1 MTDGR
6 NTVGI
11 GEEEWVQRDGTQNW
25 RRFVTGRPSPI
36 GLTGERPGDDPT
48 SSTTQTAPEICTP
61 NTVTIWYQICNNSDT
76 EGNNWQTFHG
86 PASSDPGP
94 YSDTYTQT
102 RGNRRNRR
110 TVTVTRNCHSES
122 FDQTTQVCTPP
133 QFETTWS
140 GYEYFEG
147 ETPPAGNWEEG
158 EPDITSNI
166 ETRAQCDSLH
176 QDGVDVFTIAF
187 ALAEGSYLTN
197 DWGDLSSANPSV
209 FPTTADNEN
218 DARAILQYCA
228 SKPENFITADNTE
241 ALEEAF
247 ERIGNTIVKEII
259 RIDS

>member
-1 MTDGR
+1 MCIRDSNRTYQCF
-6 NTVGI
+6 
-11 GEEEWVQRDGTQNW
+11 GEEE
-25 RRFVTGRPSPI
+25 
-36 GLTGERPGDDPT
+36 
-48 SSTTQTAPEICTP
+48 TQTIHTP
-61 NTVTIWYQICNNSDT
+61 AVTEQRW
-76 EGNNWQTFHG
+76 E
-86 PASSDPGP
+86 
-94 YSDTYTQT
+94 
-102 RGNRRNRR
+102 
-110 TVTVTRNCHSES
+110 
-122 FDQTTQVCTPP
+122 
-133 QFETTWS
+133 